1 MIITIGR
8 ECGCQGDEFA
18 ALLAEQYHFP
28 YYNKKAILQM
38 AREEG
43 ILEKH
48 PDFFGEVPVDTLL
61 YTIASIENEDFL
73 IMVPGN
79 ALSML
84 KKKKAFV
91 LVGRCG
97 NVVFGKEPDV
107 MRIFLTGNKEE
118 RIKTIAQKHN
128 ISERKAKR
136 LVEETDARRAAYHKR
151 YTNETW
157 GDAGSYD
164 LCINI
169 SQIGMEHAVKL
180 VQDYLEY
187 RV

>member
-1 MIITIGR
+1 
-8 ECGCQGDEFA
+8 
-18 ALLAEQYHFP
+18 
-28 YYNKKAILQM
+28 
-38 AREEG
+38 
-43 ILEKH
+43 
-48 PDFFGEVPVDTLL
+48 
-61 YTIASIENEDFL
+61 
-73 IMVPGN
+73 
-79 ALSML
+79 
-84 KKKKAFV
+84 
-91 LVGRCG
+91 
-97 NVVFGKEPDV
+97 

-157 GDAGSYD
+157 GNAGSYD
-164 LCINI
+164 LCINV